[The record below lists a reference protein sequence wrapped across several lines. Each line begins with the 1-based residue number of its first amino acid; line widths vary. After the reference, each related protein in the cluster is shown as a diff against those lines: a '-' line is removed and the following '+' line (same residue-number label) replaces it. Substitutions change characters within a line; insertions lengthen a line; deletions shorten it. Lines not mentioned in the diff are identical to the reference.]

1 MQPLTHSIALL
12 ETNSEQSFV
21 ERTKSPTKG
30 SANTSKSAATTKS
43 AAATP
48 TGSNE
53 SIKSIFVDSYVE
65 DQTRRNSAKTNSH
78 ILSYDTDDIPSNIPS
93 LNSTPKHV
101 VPIMPSMQGNSEPE
115 MSR

>member
-30 SANTSKSAATTKS
+30 SANTSKSATTTKS
-43 AAATP
+43 AVTP
-48 TGSNE
+48 PGSNE

-78 ILSYDTDDIPSNIPS
+78 ILSYDTDDIQSNIPS
-93 LNSTPKHV
+93 LNSTPKHF
-101 VPIMPSMQGNSEPE
+101 VPNMPDMQENSQPKII
-115 MSR
+115 R